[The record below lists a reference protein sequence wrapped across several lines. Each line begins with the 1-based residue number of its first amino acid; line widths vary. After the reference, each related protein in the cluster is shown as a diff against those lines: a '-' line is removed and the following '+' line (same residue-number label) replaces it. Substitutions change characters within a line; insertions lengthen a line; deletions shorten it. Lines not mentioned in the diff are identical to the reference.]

1 MTFTFTEPQMGYPN
15 IASIISCVTTT
26 LLNGQ
31 AFPVGKIVRG
41 TDPSLGGGEF
51 ILLPGVASNL
61 VGSIVTYNQSAN
73 TVTLAPSSGTYQSTP
88 VAVSMAANTST
99 SALSWYQIQGA
110 AAVAKTTIKFNPNV
124 AVYISG
130 TAGKITST
138 LLTGGQI
145 YGARTINAATV
156 ASATATVL
164 VEINRPHLQGSKT

>member
-1 MTFTFTEPQMGYPN
+1 MTYAFTETRMGLPN
-15 IASIISCVTTT
+15 ISSITSCVTTT
-26 LLNGQ
+26 LLNGT
-31 AFPVGKIVRG
+31 AIPVGTIVRG
-41 TDPSLGGGEF
+41 ADPTLGGGEF
-51 ILLPGVASNL
+51 IYLPGVASNL
-61 VGSIVTYNQSAN
+61 VGSVATYNQSAN

-88 VAVSMAANTST
+88 IAVSMAANTST
-99 SALSWYQIQGA
+99 TALSWYQIAGA

-124 AVYISG
+124 AVYISA

-164 VEINRPHLQGSKT
+164 VILDRPHLQGSKT